1 MVQPQN
7 CPSCPLTPRCVQQE
21 CNTACF
27 RPCFFLQ
34 RCVLVATNCCPVSA
48 CRSIF
53 FGSEGEGGTGTPKPD
68 DTTKTPT

>member
-34 RCVLVATNCCPVSA
+34 RCVLVATNCMPLHLL
-48 CRSIF
+48 R
-53 FGSEGEGGTGTPKPD
+53 E
-68 DTTKTPT
+68 